1 MENILLISVLAILLI
16 YFFSTMSV
24 YKSLYQKVN
33 EEKNI
38 LEADHSKYQTLLN
51 DYQKQVESHSGAIEK
66 VQKALNKARSDL
78 QETKS
83 ENISFKHKVDVLER
97 RTEDLY
103 AQVNTMV

>member
-1 MENILLISVLAILLI
+1 MENILLISVLAILLV

-38 LEADHSKYQTLLN
+38 LEADHAKYQDLLSR
-51 DYQKQVESHSGAIEK
+51 YEKQVKSHGSSVQK
-66 VQKALNKARSDL
+66 VQDALNKSRSDL
-78 QETKS
+78 QETKT
-83 ENISFKHKVDVLER
+83 ENIAYKHKIDVLER
-97 RTEDLY
+97 RTDDLY